1 MPLLENKIVLLH
13 LQNVHDMRKV
23 TLYTLLALM
32 LATVLGSCHQNHKRE
47 LDLAYA
53 LAESNSDSALV
64 YLNHINQDKLSEEE
78 MAKYALVYYMAQDKS
93 GLDVDNDSLIR
104 IAYDWYEKNQDDSLY
119 ASCLDY
125 MGKYFML
132 NDSIEQAK
140 ACLEKSYNLANK
152 KGDIYSVSLSLDKL
166 VVIEKD
172 LNPHRALKLAKNL
185 GSPAK
190 VCGLGINLCKSK

>member
-78 MAKYALVYYMAQDKS
+78 MAKYALVYYMAQD
-93 GLDVDNDSLIR
+93 R
-104 IAYDWYEKNQDDSLY
+104 AW
-119 ASCLDY
+119 
-125 MGKYFML
+125 M
-132 NDSIEQAK
+132 SITI
-140 ACLEKSYNLANK
+140 L
-152 KGDIYSVSLSLDKL
+152 
-166 VVIEKD
+166 
-172 LNPHRALKLAKNL
+172 
-185 GSPAK
+185 
-190 VCGLGINLCKSK
+190 